1 MPAVVLLL
9 CCCCDAGQH
18 GLPPPDHSPEYARS
32 WRGGAAYDRSALL
45 QRADHLRKAENRPA
59 EALALYREVLRQEQG
74 RDVDALGGA
83 AAILVTRRSTLPE
96 ARELLEQA
104 RQLAPTDARAAHA
117 LGVAEWAATRNAT
130 ASAALTALTHRRP
143 STSSRA
149 EASDP

>member
-104 RQLAPTDARAAHA
+104 RRLAPSDARAAHA

-130 ASAALTALTHRRP
+130 ASAA
-143 STSSRA
+143 
-149 EASDP
+149 